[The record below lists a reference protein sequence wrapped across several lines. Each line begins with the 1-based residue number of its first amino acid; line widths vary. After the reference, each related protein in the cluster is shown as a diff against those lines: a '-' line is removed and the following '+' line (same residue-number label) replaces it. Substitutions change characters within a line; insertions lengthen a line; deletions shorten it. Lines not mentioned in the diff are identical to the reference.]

1 MVTFFSPHPSI
12 FAIFVSLMCCKA
24 EALWRWSNYLQS
36 RNETGRP
43 HVLINM
49 DETNIKLVPQERG
62 GHVSKGAY
70 RLFVRGHPMGRIAS
84 LAAQRYSITHVAA
97 ICDRPDF
104 QMLLP
109 QVVIVGASQI
119 TEARLAT
126 LRSRAYPG
134 VKNKRCE
141 RRPELRR
148 QDLRDACTRGVFF
161 CVISRQ
167 NLESEH
173 TRQFRQSVTA
183 FTCESSSRDEPTASL
198 GNLPPPWKD
207 EPTAPLQGAFSE

>member
-1 MVTFFSPHPSI
+1 MNTTESRFRNGKDASFKNRGRLSDSFLFRLLAWSQKMTRNMVTFFSPHPSI

-126 LRSRAYPG
+126 LRSRAP
-134 VKNKRCE
+134 
-141 RRPELRR
+141 
-148 QDLRDACTRGVFF
+148 ACVR
-161 CVISRQ
+161 IWR
-167 NLESEH
+167 
-173 TRQFRQSVTA
+173 
-183 FTCESSSRDEPTASL
+183 EPTAWMTADIMVRYILLL
-198 GNLPPPWKD
+198 GRCL
-207 EPTAPLQGAFSE
+207 